1 VELRGVRRPLRLAG
15 EPLRTGQVTAAAL
28 GSRLVEALATMR
40 SRQVFVHEIH
50 GDAPDLSL
58 CTVCVHVCDF
68 LLSSDG

>member
-15 EPLRTGQVTAAAL
+15 EPLRTGQVTAATL

-40 SRQVFVHEIH
+40 SRQFFVHEIH

-58 CTVCVHVCDF
+58 WTACVHVCAF